1 MDEKKEIASKR
12 INIKNKKA
20 ATKALTKTSAKKET
34 STKKPVAKKVVKAST
49 NNENEK
55 TEISKNNELSKKVEK
70 ESKVTTKKKE
80 TKITTSKTK
89 LKKES
94 GKVTKKD
101 TEKKAANKKKPTK
114 KELEKNKI
122 ILPKEWKEINRK
134 TKEQEI
140 SNDKFSSKIKHS
152 IFEELDEKSFVA
164 KKKEEKE
171 QLKKSII
178 VLLIIIITIALAVFI
193 LYNYNDFVKKQL
205 AVYDIYEIGDKVE
218 LKDNSIW
225 YVVENSDSKSETVKL
240 LKDTPVDIN
249 DDSKLD
255 INDTIKYNSNN
266 IPEYDVTL
274 ADSVGNYLSENYKLK
289 LQEKIGA
296 IEAISLLTS
305 KEFVKIRNKMGFG
318 YEWSE
323 GNWLANNDI
332 GTWWIISKQNEKVYC
347 VTSIGSYKLQSP
359 ISPNY
364 VRPTIVIKKANIT
377 TKVEEKT
384 NEEDL
389 STAILNFFEI
399 KNKD

>member
-114 KELEKNKI
+114 KELEKNKL
-122 ILPKEWKEINRK
+122 ILPKEWKEINKK

-178 VLLIIIITIALAVFI
+178 ILLIIVITIALAVFI

-249 DDSKLD
+249 NDSKLD
-255 INDTIKYNSNN
+255 ANDTIKYNSNN
-266 IPEYDVTL
+266 LPEYDTTL
-274 ADSVGNYLSENYKLK
+274 IDSVGNYLSDNYIFK
-289 LQEKIGA
+289 LQEKVGN
-296 IEAISLLTS
+296 IESISLLTS

-323 GNWLANNDI
+323 GNWLANSDI

-364 VRPTIVIKKANIT
+364 VRPTIVIKKSNIT

-384 NEEDL
+384 EDEDL

-399 KNKD
+399 KK

>member
-20 ATKALTKTSAKKET
+20 ATKALTKTSSKKET
-34 STKKPVAKKVVKAST
+34 STKKPIAKKVVKKAVNT
-49 NNENEK
+49 ELTEKNEK
-55 TEISKNNELSKKVEK
+55 EL
-70 ESKVTTKKKE
+70 KVTQKKKE